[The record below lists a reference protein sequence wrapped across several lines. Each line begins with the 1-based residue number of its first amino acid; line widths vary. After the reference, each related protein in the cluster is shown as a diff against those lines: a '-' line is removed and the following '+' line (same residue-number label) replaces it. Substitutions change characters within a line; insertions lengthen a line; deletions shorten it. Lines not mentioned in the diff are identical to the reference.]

1 MSVWVRFVCAAVF
14 VWAGAGQV
22 AGQVTISSFSP
33 AFGAEGKQV
42 TINGTGFSP
51 GTLIVKFNG
60 VQDTSAVATTPL
72 MIQAKVPT
80 GATTGRIS
88 VQVGSS
94 QATSTTNF
102 VVIGPGPYVTDFSP
116 VTGGAG
122 TRVFLNGVQFTSATG
137 GNFAGRPAVNFFRSS
152 DTLISMDAPVGVV
165 TGPLTITSS
174 LGNYTTLSNF
184 DVPPGI
190 AGISPSAGRAGTN
203 LVVTGTNFLD
213 AYAVWFTSTNGP
225 ITLPAS
231 FAVLSN
237 GALRVTVPAN
247 ATTGKITVDAPAGSA
262 DSPTNFLVQPTIY
275 GFSPGFGP
283 VGSSV
288 TITGANFNVGTPV
301 VKFNGTPAAL
311 SGTATFGRVIAL
323 VPSGATTGPLSVTTT
338 DGSDTTANNFLLPAN
353 IADFTP
359 NHGPPGTWV
368 RLAGQNF
375 LGVTGVSFN
384 GQPAGNFVITNN
396 TVLGA
401 MVPPGVISGPLSV
414 STPLNTTNS
423 SGLFYGAP
431 LITGFTPSHGAAN
444 SSVTVTGTNF
454 LGVTAVRFNG
464 QDGGIT
470 SSDNG
475 RIVATVPT
483 GAQSGPI
490 SVVTP
495 GGTAVSVDTFTV
507 DAPSD
512 VAIWGTPTPNPV
524 TLGSNLVYTITIAN
538 YGPNTAPNV
547 MATNA
552 LPDSVTLKAAAI
564 TQGTLATNGNFIFAS
579 LGALNNGAAVTLTLT
594 VTPNALGYITNTM
607 SVGSDTLDP
616 VPSNNTAFTNALVQ
630 SPALLSIQALTNP
643 LNQIRILWPADL
655 TNYSLQAKNSM
666 QTNVFWS
673 NVTATA
679 TTLGNQRTLTEGNTN
694 PMRFYRLK
702 R

>member
-190 AGISPSAGRAGTN
+190 AGMSPSAGRAGTN

-225 ITLPAS
+225 VTLPAS

>member
-190 AGISPSAGRAGTN
+190 AGMSPSAGRAGTN

-643 LNQIRILWPADL
+643 PNQIRILWPADL